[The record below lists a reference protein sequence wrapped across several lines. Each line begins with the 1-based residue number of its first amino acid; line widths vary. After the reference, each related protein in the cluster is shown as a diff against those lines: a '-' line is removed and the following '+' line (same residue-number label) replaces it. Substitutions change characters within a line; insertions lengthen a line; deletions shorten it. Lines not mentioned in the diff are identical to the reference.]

1 MRSMVEGES
10 RNGNVQD
17 MRDDPLQIVQHARGR
32 NPQRLD
38 VVQYQPGIAGRV
50 ARRLLSTI
58 MRFAIDLD
66 AKQCVRT
73 EKIERVGTRGM
84 LTTEFERT
92 GAFAQF
98 APEQD
103 FRQRHF
109 FSLFARTLYRVSRT
123 FEHCPCPSTVFDGPP
138 PRSGEEFQ

>member
-1 MRSMVEGES
+1 MRSMVEGQS

-17 MRDDPLQIVQHARGR
+17 MRDDPLQIVQHARGG
-32 NPQRLD
+32 NAQSMD
-38 VVQYQPGIAGRV
+38 IVQHQPGIARCV
-50 ARRLLSTI
+50 ERRPLSTI

-66 AKQCVRT
+66 AKQRVRT
-73 EKIERVGTRGM
+73 EEIERVGTCGM
-84 LTTEFERT
+84 LTTKLERA

-98 APEQD
+98 TPEND
-103 FRQRHF
+103 LGQRHV
-109 FSLFARTLYRVSRT
+109 FSLLPGKPYRFSRT